1 MDTHLTACTKPS
13 ENIKLRYFIV
23 LVNKDLEK
31 FDQPV
36 SLARSCLPALTI
48 KLIIKILTLCI
59 LNLRDLFGAHK
70 QIIQRIFRLTIIA
83 LNSSSQKNDLA
94 LIFKSNIPDRS
105 KQDHDSYFHHIY
117 KNLTTP
123 STMFLY
129 KYKNKFVQKT
139 KKKLMHYSLYTLI
152 YIISCKCMQRIFF
165 GQIFNTLEISLMF
178 FSGILIANSY
188 FWFYR

>member
-1 MDTHLTACTKPS
+1 MSMTSSTKPS
-13 ENIKLRYFIV
+13 ANIKLRCFIV

-31 FDQPV
+31 FNQPV
-36 SLARSCLPALTI
+36 SLARSSLPALTI
-48 KLIIKILTLCI
+48 KLIIKILSI
-59 LNLRDLFGAHK
+59 LNLRDLNQHK

-94 LIFKSNIPDRS
+94 LIFESNIPDHG

-117 KNLTTP
+117 KILTAP

-139 KKKLMHYSLYTLI
+139 K
-152 YIISCKCMQRIFF
+152 R
-165 GQIFNTLEISLMF
+165 N
-178 FSGILIANSY
+178 
-188 FWFYR
+188 

>member
-1 MDTHLTACTKPS
+1 MSMTSSTKPS
-13 ENIKLRYFIV
+13 ANIKLRCFIV

-31 FDQPV
+31 FNQPV
-36 SLARSCLPALTI
+36 SSARSSLPALTI

-59 LNLRDLFGAHK
+59 LNLRDLLSAHK
-70 QIIQRIFRLTIIA
+70 QIIQRIFRLTIMA